1 MARIVSLL
9 VFKGAELFGKAFDFL
24 SFFFTFQNSWHK
36 YCISGIQRRRVL
48 RYQGNY
54 NSDEEVGGKVKKRTV
69 KHYGTNGSLQS
80 SIIATLLSVIV
91 YSHLI

>member
-54 NSDEEVGGKVKKRTV
+54 NSDEEVCGTWNCDNTDVFDARAKKNT
-69 KHYGTNGSLQS
+69 
-80 SIIATLLSVIV
+80 
-91 YSHLI
+91 

>member
-24 SFFFTFQNSWHK
+24 SFFCIFKNWWHK
-36 YCISGIQRRRVL
+36 YCISDIQRRRVL